1 MKNTQTTFSLKD
13 PIRKV
18 EGWPE
23 YYISKSGILYSC
35 KLKMRAF
42 LSGGLYPIST
52 KLNPKGYPEVSM
64 YKTDANGNKIRKY
77 FRVHQ
82 LVVNNWLD
90 KPADFN
96 EKIYEANHKNGIRT
110 DNRVDNLEW
119 MTRSENIKH
128 SYHVLGREKLLR
140 PVTYDG
146 VYYGSIVELCKKH
159 GFKQGSVNTILSR
172 GSKKYFKKP
181 ISYAGVRGMGDVNL

>member
-1 MKNTQTTFSLKD
+1 MTQFKLKD

-18 EGWPE
+18 QGWE
-23 YYISKSGILYSC
+23 DYFISKSGILYSC
-35 KLKMRAF
+35 KRKHRAF
-42 LSGGLYPIST
+42 MSGGLYPIKSR
-52 KLNPKGYPEVSM
+52 LNPKGYPEVSM
-64 YKTDANGNKIRKY
+64 YKVDDSGTKIRKF

-82 LVVNNWLD
+82 IVVHNWID
-90 KPADFN
+90 KPADFD
-96 EKIYEANHKNGIRT
+96 EKVYEANHKNGIRI

-128 SYHVLGREKLLR
+128 SFHVLGREKLLR

-146 VYYGSIVELCKKH
+146 VYYGSIVELCKKL

-181 ISYAGVRGMGDVNL
+181 ISYAGVKGMGHVND